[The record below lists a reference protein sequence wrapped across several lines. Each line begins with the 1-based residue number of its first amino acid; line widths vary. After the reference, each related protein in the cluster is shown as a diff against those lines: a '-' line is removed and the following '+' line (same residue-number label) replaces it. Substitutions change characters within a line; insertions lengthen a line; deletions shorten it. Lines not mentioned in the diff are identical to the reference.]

1 MLGRPHRMREAG
13 DFALAVRRGVKAST
27 PTLVA
32 HLWIG
37 TDGDTSVG
45 FVVSKAVGPA
55 VVRNRVKRRLRHRV
69 ADQLEH
75 GVLADVPSGSRL
87 VVRALPPA
95 AGAEGTRLTADLA
108 SALEAAVRK
117 ARGRAEAAR

>member
-1 MLGRPHRMREAG
+1 MREAG

-75 GVLADVPSGSRL
+75 GVLAEVPSGSRL
-87 VVRALPPA
+87 VVRALPA
-95 AGAEGTRLTADLA
+95 AATADGDRLTSDLA
-108 SALEAAVRK
+108 TALEGAVRK
-117 ARGRAEAAR
+117 ARGRAGASR